1 MITNLQNEQIKEL
14 VKLQLRKGRTEAGVF
29 LIEGV
34 RFVEEAFKAGI
45 KPEQLVIS
53 PKLAETSRGQ
63 QLLTYCHQQGY
74 PILEVEQRV
83 LAKVADTEQPQ
94 GIVAVVTIPSYCWP
108 DVLVEGT
115 IPLFQRFTDELK
127 VQIGKVMPCWL
138 VVDGIQD
145 PGNLGTIIR
154 TAHGAGISGI
164 CLTPGTVDL
173 FNPKVLRST
182 MGSIFHL
189 PIIQG
194 IAPEDIIA
202 GAKSR
207 AWQVVVGDLGAER
220 EYYQVDLRKPTL
232 LVVGSE
238 TQGPSQHFIDGA
250 THKVKISM
258 PGGAE
263 SLNVAV
269 ATGILLFEGI
279 RQNKQ
284 A

>member
-45 KPEQLVIS
+45 KPEKLVIS

-83 LAKVADTEQPQ
+83 LAKVADTEQAQ
-94 GIVAVVTIPSYCWP
+94 GIVAVVKLPGYCWP
-108 DVLVEGT
+108 DVLAEGT
-115 IPLFQRFTDELK
+115 NFQRFTDELK
-127 VQIGKVMPCWL
+127 VKKGKVMTYWL

-207 AWQVVVGDLGAER
+207 AWQVVVGDLGAKR

-238 TQGPSQHFIDGA
+238 THGPSRQFIEGA
-250 THKVKISM
+250 TQKVKISM

-263 SLNVAV
+263 S
-269 ATGILLFEGI
+269 
-279 RQNKQ
+279 
-284 A
+284 